1 MHGKGTLIDS
11 LIHPSALID
20 PSAELA
26 SGVEV
31 GPFAIIEAGV
41 KIGART
47 KIGAYT
53 RVAGPTSIG
62 EENIIFSH
70 CSIGEAPQDKKYC
83 DQPTRLEIGHR
94 NTIREFC
101 TLNRGTEE
109 DLGYTRLGNDNWI
122 MAYVHI
128 AHDCT
133 VGSHTVLANHATL
146 AGHVHIGDW
155 VTLGGFVGVHQFVQ
169 VGAHSFCG
177 ISAVVTQD
185 IPPFMLIA
193 GNPAAPRGINSEG
206 LKRRGFSPE
215 AIAEIKNAYRAL
227 YRNGLSYE
235 EAQAQIA
242 IQAEQTPELQLM
254 VEFLAGSTRG
264 ILR

>member
-1 MHGKGTLIDS
+1 LTDTR
-11 LIHPSALID
+11 IHPSALVD
-20 PSAELA
+20 PSAELDA
-26 SGVEV
+26 GVEV

-41 KIGART
+41 QIGART

-53 RVAGPTSIG
+53 RVAGPTKIG
-62 EENIIFSH
+62 EENEIHSH
-70 CSIGEAPQDKKYC
+70 CSIGEAPQDKKYRG
-83 DQPTRLEIGHR
+83 QPTQLEIGHR

-101 TLNRGTEE
+101 TLNRGTVE
-109 DLGYTRLGNDNWI
+109 DLGYTRVGDDNWI

-133 VGSHTVLANHATL
+133 LGSHAVLANHATL

-177 ISAVVTQD
+177 ISAVITQD

-227 YRNGLSYE
+227 YRNGLSYD
-235 EAQAQIA
+235 EAQAHIA
-242 IQAEQTPELQLM
+242 TLAENTPELKVM
-254 VEFLAGSTRG
+254 VDFLAGSTRG

>member
-1 MHGKGTLIDS
+1 LTDT
-11 LIHPSALID
+11 LIHPTALID
-20 PSAELA
+20 PTAELDT
-26 SGVEV
+26 GVEI

-41 KIGART
+41 QIGART

-53 RVAGPTSIG
+53 RVAGPTTMG
-62 EENIIFSH
+62 EENEIHSH
-70 CSIGEAPQDKKYC
+70 CSIGEAPQDKKYRG
-83 DQPTRLEIGHR
+83 QPTRLEIGNR

-101 TLNRGTEE
+101 TLNRGTVE
-109 DLGYTRLGNDNWI
+109 DLGYTRVGDDNWI

-133 VGSHTVLANHATL
+133 VGHHTVLANHATL

-177 ISAVVTQD
+177 ISAVITQD

-227 YRNGLSYE
+227 YRNGLSYD
-235 EAQAQIA
+235 EAQAHIA
-242 IQAEQTPELQLM
+242 TLAENTPELKAM
-254 VEFLAGSTRG
+254 VDFLAGSTRG

>member
-1 MHGKGTLIDS
+1 VHGKGALTS
-11 LIHPSALID
+11 ARIHPSALVD
-20 PSAELA
+20 PAAELA
-26 SGVEV
+26 SDVEV
-31 GPFAIIEAGV
+31 GPFAIVEAGV
-41 KIGART
+41 QIGARS

-53 RVAGPTSIG
+53 RISGPTSIG
-62 EENIIFSH
+62 EDNIIHSH
-70 CSIGEAPQDKKYC
+70 CSIGEAPQDKKYRG
-83 DQPTRLEIGHR
+83 QPTRLEIGHR

-101 TLNRGTEE
+101 TLNRGTVE
-109 DLGYTRLGNDNWI
+109 DLALTRVGDDNWI
-122 MAYVHI
+122 MSYVHI

-133 VGSHTVLANHATL
+133 VGNHTVLANHATL

-177 ISAVVTQD
+177 ISAVITQD

-206 LKRRGFSPE
+206 LKRRGFSAE

-235 EAQAQIA
+235 EAQTHIA
-242 IQAEQTPELQLM
+242 ALAETTPELEMM
-254 VEFLAGSTRG
+254 VAFLAGSTRG

>member
-1 MHGKGTLIDS
+1 VHGKGALTDS
-11 LIHPSALID
+11 LIHPSAIID
-20 PSAELA
+20 SSAELDT
-26 SGVEV
+26 GVEV
-31 GPFAIIEAGV
+31 GPFVIIEAGV
-41 KIGART
+41 QIGART

-53 RVAGPTSIG
+53 RLAGPTSIG
-62 EENIIFSH
+62 EDNHIHSH
-70 CSIGEAPQDKKYC
+70 CSIGEAPQDKKYRG
-83 DQPTRLEIGHR
+83 QLTRLEIGHR

-101 TLNRGTEE
+101 TLNRGTAE
-109 DLGYTRLGNDNWI
+109 DLGYTQLGDDNWI

-133 VGSHTVLANHATL
+133 LGSHTVLANHATL

-177 ISAVVTQD
+177 ISAVITQD

-206 LKRRGFSPE
+206 LKRRGYSAD
-215 AIAEIKNAYRAL
+215 AITEIKNAYRAL

-235 EAQAQIA
+235 EAQIQIA
-242 IQAEQTPELQLM
+242 ALAEHTPELKVM